1 LAIVHRELIVMLAAR
16 HKAARGLFPTTLRH
30 PRRPDLLR
38 GPNFVD
44 QYRRAAGYVDR
55 DASEPQS
62 ISRVYHP
69 TCLAR
74 AGLEEILMLHKVATA
89 VAALLA
95 GTVWVAAQ
103 GTQKE
108 VPSAPGAQTQ
118 APGAQPSQKGEPK
131 GQKNGVSKEADPKA
145 APKAA
150 EPKADPKAAPKAAE
164 PKADPKAEP
173 SAGATTT
180 ITTEQRTQV
189 RQTII
194 KESNAPRVTNVNF
207 SLNVGT
213 VVPRTVTIV
222 VLPMTVVE
230 IYPAWR
236 GYHYF
241 IVGERIVIVE
251 PDTLRIVFIIDA

>member
-1 LAIVHRELIVMLAAR
+1 
-16 HKAARGLFPTTLRH
+16 
-30 PRRPDLLR
+30 
-38 GPNFVD
+38 
-44 QYRRAAGYVDR
+44 
-55 DASEPQS
+55 
-62 ISRVYHP
+62 
-69 TCLAR
+69 
-74 AGLEEILMLHKVATA
+74 MLHKVKIATA

-108 VPSAPGAQTQ
+108 VPSGTPGAQTP
-118 APGAQPSQKGEPK
+118 APGAQPTQKGEPK
-131 GQKNGVSKEADPKA
+131 GQKGGVSKEADPKA

-164 PKADPKAEP
+164 PKAAEPKADPKAAPKAAEP
-173 SAGATTT
+173 KADPKAAPKAAEPKADPKSQPGAGATTT

-236 GYHYF
+236 GYYYF
-241 IVGERIVIVE
+241 IVDDRIVIVE
-251 PDTLRIVFIIDA
+251 PGTLRIVFIIDA

>member
-1 LAIVHRELIVMLAAR
+1 
-16 HKAARGLFPTTLRH
+16 
-30 PRRPDLLR
+30 
-38 GPNFVD
+38 
-44 QYRRAAGYVDR
+44 
-55 DASEPQS
+55 
-62 ISRVYHP
+62 
-69 TCLAR
+69 
-74 AGLEEILMLHKVATA
+74 MLHKVKIATA

-108 VPSAPGAQTQ
+108 VPSGTPGAQTP
-118 APGAQPSQKGEPK
+118 APGAQPTQKGEPK
-131 GQKNGVSKEADPKA
+131 GQKGGVSKEADPKA

-164 PKADPKAEP
+164 PKAAEPKADPKAAPKAAEP
-173 SAGATTT
+173 KADPKSQPGAGATTT

-236 GYHYF
+236 GYYYF
-241 IVGERIVIVE
+241 IVDDRIVIVE
-251 PDTLRIVFIIDA
+251 PGTLRIVFIIDA